1 MTIYTTTEKYYIFDI
16 IFVSYFL
23 YILREAFQ

>member
-23 YILREAFQ
+23 YILIELNR